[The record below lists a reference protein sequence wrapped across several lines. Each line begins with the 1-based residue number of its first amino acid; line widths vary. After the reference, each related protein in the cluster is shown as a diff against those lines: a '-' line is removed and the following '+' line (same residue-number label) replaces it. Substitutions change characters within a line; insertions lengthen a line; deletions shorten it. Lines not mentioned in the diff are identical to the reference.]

1 MVLDVVVIG
10 ASVAGLTAARRLA
23 TEGFSVAVL
32 DPNQAH
38 ATAAIGHGVAAC
50 AHASTVANMAGAYGD
65 EAARE
70 HVRRNLAGLEEIRG
84 VAAAGA
90 LELTEVELHDHS
102 LGVALDR
109 ELNRVLKLIGDGGAE
124 ISLLPAEAST
134 PAAAKCSARC
144 AVASPTPSQ

>member
-65 EAARE
+65 EAAR
-70 HVRRNLAGLEEIRG
+70 
-84 VAAAGA
+84 
-90 LELTEVELHDHS
+90 VETV
-102 LGVALDR
+102 G
-109 ELNRVLKLIGDGGAE
+109 
-124 ISLLPAEAST
+124 
-134 PAAAKCSARC
+134 
-144 AVASPTPSQ
+144 

>member
-65 EAARE
+65 EAARGNTCAATWR
-70 HVRRNLAGLEEIRG
+70 VWRR
-84 VAAAGA
+84 
-90 LELTEVELHDHS
+90 S
-102 LGVALDR
+102 
-109 ELNRVLKLIGDGGAE
+109 GG
-124 ISLLPAEAST
+124 SRPPAHWS
-134 PAAAKCSARC
+134 
-144 AVASPTPSQ
+144 